1 MPNKRLKP
9 FGKTHSQTLKIS
21 ICDKNPDIAKTLA
34 DTFQAIPEVEVIHG
48 DLFKVKADA
57 LLSPANS
64 FGDMSG
70 GIDQAIDGLYK
81 GKAQPAV
88 RDAIIRESL
97 GELPVGQ
104 ALVIEMGT
112 KKFPYL
118 ICAPT
123 MRIPGRL
130 PVDSINS
137 YLAMRA
143 ALVTI
148 KLSDHPIRSLA
159 MSCLCTGV
167 GGMGYEEAALQ
178 LLTAYVN
185 IEQEDWKRITH
196 PIQAPFGRYRT

>member
-1 MPNKRLKP
+1 MPLHRLKSFEKP
-9 FGKTHSQTLKIS
+9 SSQNLKIS
-21 ICDKNPDIAKTLA
+21 ICDQNLAIAQA
-34 DTFQAIPEVEVIHG
+34 IAESFQAIPEVEVIHG
-48 DLFKVKADA
+48 NLFKVKADA
-57 LLSPANS
+57 ILSPANS

-130 PVDSINS
+130 PVDSINA

-159 MSCLCTGV
+159 MPCLCTGV

-185 IEQEDWKRITH
+185 IEREDWKRIVH
-196 PIQAPFGRYRT
+196 PLQAPFGRYRT